1 MPNFD
6 SISDTYTQIKK
17 IGEGSG
23 GVVYKAYHERLKIP
37 VVLKQVKHAGKT
49 LTTSRQEVDIL
60 KNLKH
65 PYLPQVYDFIEMD
78 GDIYTVMSFIP
89 GKSFQTLLEEGQH
102 FHQSELIIW
111 ARQLLSALHYLHTQT
126 PPIIHSDIKPANL
139 MLTPQGNICLIDFNI
154 SFFLDG
160 KTLLGYTHG
169 YSSPE
174 QKRVAMSREHKG
186 IESIDVKTDIY
197 SVGATFYHLATG
209 RKMGENLDRALLE
222 QCTSEAFAKVIAK
235 ATSKNKNARYVSSL
249 KMFEALGDVLRQNQG
264 YRRLCRQHHWL
275 QTVFVMMMAF
285 SILLVGYG
293 LHNLQLERT
302 QSYNQIVESQ
312 MANRESGQY
321 EAENA
326 AYLQAIALKPG
337 SIEAYYQHAYS
348 LYQQEKYQ
356 ECVDFVNYDVNQNEK
371 LDLTSPR
378 IADIGY
384 IQANSYF
391 ELADYANAIAAYEK
405 LFEVGGFY
413 AAYYRDYA
421 ITLAYAGDLSKA
433 NDVLAQAIQY
443 GLTDDSV
450 YFAKGE
456 ISASQNMR
464 DDALQNFALCIDST
478 EDLDLKARAYLMSAK
493 LYERFNENE
502 KIREILLEAHNV
514 LPVQNQMLI
523 MQKLI
528 QADINL
534 GDTTGERSYYQ
545 EAIDLLENVVSQK
558 WATRTTYNNL
568 SILYE
573 KTGQLDQAITC
584 LETMQDLYGEDYNV
598 YKRYAFIELDKQA
611 LLENSRRDYHQFATY
626 YQKAME
632 LYDDRLEDAEMS
644 LLQTQYAQ
652 VQEGGWLS

>member
-209 RKMGENLDRALLE
+209 SKMGENLDRALLE

-312 MANRESGQY
+312 MTNRESGQY

-348 LYQQEKYQ
+348 LHQQEKYQ

-464 DDALQNFALCIDST
+464 DDALQNFSLCIDST